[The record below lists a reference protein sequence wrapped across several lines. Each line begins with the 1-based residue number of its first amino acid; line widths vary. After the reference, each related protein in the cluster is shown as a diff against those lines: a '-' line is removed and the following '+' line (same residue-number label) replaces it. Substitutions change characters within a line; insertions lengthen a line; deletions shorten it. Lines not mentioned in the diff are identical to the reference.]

1 MTDML
6 RIKSLLVSKVV
17 SKLIE
22 RYIFKKTGYNV
33 SLQLDDFVATY
44 DGNSMKLNVTA
55 AIDIDKNDFQYL
67 CSEVISGDE

>member
-1 MTDML
+1 MTVML
-6 RIKSLLVSKVV
+6 QLKSLLVSKVV

-33 SLQLDDFVATY
+33 SMQLDYFVATY

-55 AIDIDKNDFQYL
+55 AINIDKADFQSL
-67 CSEVISGDE
+67 CSEVISG

>member
-1 MTDML
+1 MTDMIQ
-6 RIKSLLVSKVV
+6 IKSLLVSKVA

-33 SLQLDDFVATY
+33 SIQLDDFVATY

-55 AIDIDKNDFQYL
+55 AINIDKNDFQYL